1 MWVKVVIVWFA
12 LFIVEGAEAGVVTT
26 CVPWL
31 VMVPLLD
38 KPLLLVVVPTA
49 LILLP
54 R

>member
-1 MWVKVVIVWFA
+1 MVMWFA
-12 LFIVEGAEAGVVTT
+12 LFIVEGTEVGVVTT

-31 VMVPLLD
+31 VIVPPLLD